1 MTQNTS
7 VLTEDAEILASN
19 TELFAPFSHKAV
31 LITGA
36 TGLIGSQIV
45 RALITSN
52 RLNGSDITVVAVMR
66 NLDKAKRVLADCLDD
81 AHLQL
86 VSENVAEGI
95 EVDAPVDYVV
105 HAASPTSSQYFVNH
119 PVETI
124 ETAFFGTRNAL
135 QLAADKKTQGMVY
148 LSSLEVYGTPS
159 GTDPLTETDGGY
171 LDQTSVRSSYSE
183 GKRLCETLCAS
194 FAAEYEVPVAIARLS
209 QTFGPGVEY
218 HDGRVFAEFA
228 RNAYESKDIV
238 LHTQGRTLRTYCY
251 TRDAVAAILTLLTR
265 GEAGQAYNVSN
276 PDTAVTIRQMAE
288 LVAGLF
294 PDNKV
299 QVRVEVPDDLEKYGY
314 NPEMVIKLDS
324 SKLQGL
330 GWRPTTGLREMF
342 QRMIAGFEQNRA

>member
-1 MTQNTS
+1 MES
-7 VLTEDAEILASN
+7 SPSILTEDAEILASDAG
-19 TELFAPFSHKAV
+19 LMAPFAHKTV

-36 TGLIGSQIV
+36 TGLIGAQVV

-52 RLNGSDITVVAVMR
+52 RANGSDITVLALMR
-66 NLDKAKRVLADCLDD
+66 NRDKAERVLADCLNDP
-81 AHLQL
+81 HLKL
-86 VSENVAEGI
+86 VSANVADGI
-95 EVDAPVDYVV
+95 PVDGAVDYIV
-105 HAASPTSSQYFVNH
+105 HAASPTSSQFFVNH
-119 PVETI
+119 PVDTI

-135 QLAADKKTQGMVY
+135 RLAADKKVAGMVY

-159 GTDPLTETDGGY
+159 TTEPLKESDGGY

-194 FAAEYEVPVAIARLS
+194 FAAQYQVPVSIARLS

-228 RNAYESKDIV
+228 RNAYEGKDIV

-251 TRDAVAAILTLLTR
+251 TRDAVAAILTLLAK
-265 GEAGQAYNVSN
+265 GQPGQAYNVSN

-288 LVAGLF
+288 IVAGLF
-294 PDNKV
+294 PEK
-299 QVRVEVPDDLEKYGY
+299 QVAVRIEVPDDLASYGY

-324 SKLQGL
+324 TKLQKL
-330 GWRPTTGLREMF
+330 GWQPTTGLHEMF
-342 QRMIAGFEQNRA
+342 ERMIAGFSERA